1 LTSTKTQG
9 SLPPETIA
17 LLGSGFVEDVGRHVV
32 PIFVDKESAPC
43 SIGTGFLVL
52 VGDQH
57 LLITAAHVLDKI
69 SEGHELYYYA
79 GTKTKRAIA
88 GDILL
93 SRIPREGTRKQDVI
107 DTGIVFLEGEGL
119 PPYTEIGKEPMDAGR
134 LAPFSTPRANK
145 KYAFLGFPASKSKVT
160 RPEKNVRSAA
170 YSYLSSSVAPEA
182 YPPLDLSEKSHIVL
196 AFNEK
201 DIVHPDGRKMNFPKP
216 QGISGS
222 PLWELRRP
230 EDGGPRVAGIMI
242 EHRKRHK
249 AMVAVDIGFALRMLR
264 DHWGRDLR

>member
-9 SLPPETIA
+9 SLPPETLA
-17 LLGSGFVEDVGRHVV
+17 LLGSGFVEDV
-32 PIFVDKESAPC
+32 
-43 SIGTGFLVL
+43 
-52 VGDQH
+52 
-57 LLITAAHVLDKI
+57 
-69 SEGHELYYYA
+69 
-79 GTKTKRAIA
+79 
-88 GDILL
+88 
-93 SRIPREGTRKQDVI
+93 SR
-107 DTGIVFLEGEGL
+107 
-119 PPYTEIGKEPMDAGR
+119 
-134 LAPFSTPRANK
+134 
-145 KYAFLGFPASKSKVT
+145 
-160 RPEKNVRSAA
+160 
-170 YSYLSSSVAPEA
+170 
-182 YPPLDLSEKSHIVL
+182 HIVL

-264 DHWGRDLR
+264 DHWSLNLR

>member
-1 LTSTKTQG
+1 MP
-9 SLPPETIA
+9 LPPETLT
-17 LLGSGFVEDVGRHVV
+17 LLGPGFVEDVGRHIV
-32 PIFVDKESAPC
+32 PIFVDKDGAPD
-43 SIGTGFLVL
+43 SVGTGFLMFIE
-52 VGDQH
+52 GQH
-57 LLITAAHVLDKI
+57 LLMTAAHVLDAI
-69 SEGHELYYYA
+69 SEQRELYYYA

-88 GDILL
+88 GEILL
-93 SRIPREGTRKQDVI
+93 SRIPQGKTRKQDVI

-119 PPYTEIGKEPMDAGR
+119 PPYTEIGKESMDASR
-134 LAPFSTPRANK
+134 LAPFSTPRAKK

-182 YPPLDLSEKSHIVL
+182 YPPLDLSEDSHIVL
-196 AFNEK
+196 TFNEK
-201 DIVHPDGRKMNFPKP
+201 DIVHPDGRRMNFPKP

-249 AMVAVDIGFALRMLR
+249 VMVAVDIGFALKMLR
-264 DHWGRDLR
+264 DHWSRNLW